1 MAHAMKIEKIG
12 SGSYRL
18 GHFRIEKRKNRWHVV
33 MRRGDFS
40 TLGGAMAW
48 CRQQAE
54 KIQVQSSGATPG

>member
-1 MAHAMKIEKIG
+1 MAHAMTIEKIG

-18 GHFRIEKRKNRWHVV
+18 GHFRIKKMKNRWHVL
-33 MRRGDFS
+33 MGKGDFA

-54 KIQVQSSGATPG
+54 KIQVHSSGTTPG